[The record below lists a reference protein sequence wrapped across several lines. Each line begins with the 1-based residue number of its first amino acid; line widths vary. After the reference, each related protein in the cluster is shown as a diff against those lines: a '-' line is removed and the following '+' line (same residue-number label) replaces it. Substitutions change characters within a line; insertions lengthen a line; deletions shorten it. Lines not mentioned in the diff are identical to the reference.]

1 MRVYHGDI
9 VTVNSND
16 DVFQYLVE
24 NRGRIIYVGNDL
36 PAKYSKAEV
45 IELGT
50 RALIPPFA
58 DTHQHLASFSA
69 LYPPSKKAIAPTLSS
84 FFIGRSSRYVKFLIL
99 TIKFLR

>member
-69 LYPPSKKAIAPTLSS
+69 FHAGLNVMEASS
-84 FFIGRSSRYVKFLIL
+84 NEEILQILPRNQTVKP
-99 TIKFLR
+99 

>member
-36 PAKYSKAEV
+36 PAKYSKAED

-50 RALIPPFA
+50 RAHFKWFQSLPRNQ
-58 DTHQHLASFSA
+58 T
-69 LYPPSKKAIAPTLSS
+69 
-84 FFIGRSSRYVKFLIL
+84 VKP
-99 TIKFLR
+99 

>member
-1 MRVYHGDI
+1 MRHGCLQDEEISVTQTGGNIVRVYHGDI

-58 DTHQHLASFSA
+58 DTH
-69 LYPPSKKAIAPTLSS
+69 
-84 FFIGRSSRYVKFLIL
+84 
-99 TIKFLR
+99 